1 MADHSDKSTY
11 LLNKARRYCAYQ
23 ERCVYDLKKKLFE
36 WKVRPEVANR
46 IINTL
51 EEENYLNEERFARVF
66 AGGKFRIKKWGRNK
80 IMAELRARKIP
91 DLIIQIGLDE
101 IDEHEYV
108 KVLKDTIDKK
118 ISELG
123 EIKSAGNK
131 RKLYNFVLNRGFEE
145 HLVLKFM
152 QKRIV

>member
-1 MADHSDKSTY
+1 MDKY
-11 LLNKARRYCAYQ
+11 NYILDKARRYCAYQ
-23 ERCVYDLKKKLFE
+23 ERCVFDLKNKLYE
-36 WKVRPEVANR
+36 WKVRPDVSAR

-101 IDEHEYV
+101 ID
-108 KVLKDTIDKK
+108 
-118 ISELG
+118 
-123 EIKSAGNK
+123 
-131 RKLYNFVLNRGFEE
+131 
-145 HLVLKFM
+145 
-152 QKRIV
+152 

>member
-1 MADHSDKSTY
+1 MGARMDKY
-11 LLNKARRYCAYQ
+11 NYILNKARRYCAYQ
-23 ERCVYDLKKKLFE
+23 ERCVFDLKKKLYE
-36 WKVRPEVANR
+36 WNVRPEVNAR

-101 IDEHEYV
+101 IDEHEYI
-108 KVLKDTIDKK
+108 KVLKETIEKK
-118 ISELG
+118 RSTLG
-123 EIKSAGNK
+123 ETNSVGNK
-131 RKLYNFVLNRGFEE
+131 RKLFNFVLNRGFEK
-145 HLVLKFM
+145 HLVLKY
-152 QKRIV
+152 I

>member
-1 MADHSDKSTY
+1 MDKY
-11 LLNKARRYCAYQ
+11 NYILDKARRYCAYQ
-23 ERCVYDLKKKLFE
+23 ERCVFDLKKKLCE
-36 WKVRPEVANR
+36 WKVRPDVSAR

-80 IMAELRARKIP
+80 IIAELRTRKIP

-108 KVLKDTIDKK
+108 RVLKETIEKK
-118 ISELG
+118 RSALG
-123 EIKSAGNK
+123 EPRNVANK
-131 RKLYNFVLNRGFEE
+131 RKLFNFVLSRGFEK
-145 HLVLKFM
+145 HLVMKYL
-152 QKRIV
+152 

>member
-1 MADHSDKSTY
+1 MGSKPDEHTY
-11 LLNKARRYCAYQ
+11 IIDKARRYCAYQ
-23 ERCVYDLKKKLFE
+23 ERCVFDLKRKLYE
-36 WKVRPEVANR
+36 WKVRPEVASR

-101 IDEHEYV
+101 IEEHEYI
-108 KVLKDTIDKK
+108 KVLKETIEKK
-118 ISELG
+118 RSSLG
-123 EIKSAGNK
+123 DIQNAENK
-131 RKLYNFVLNRGFEE
+131 RKLLNFVKGRGFESY
-145 HLVLKFM
+145 LILKY
-152 QKRIV
+152 I